1 MSEYMLSTYYR
12 HYKIYQYAFTTLV
25 RMDVQHVEPL
35 FETSVAFEP
44 LGFAMTEEEYDA
56 KQEEIARLAAE
67 AKAKEEEEA
76 AALEE
81 EEREARLKAEYEAA
95 MPEEVT
101 TKVAEVLAASMAQM
115 KEELEAKFAE
125 QEQTLLAKIA
135 ALEAK

>member
-1 MSEYMLSTYYR
+1 M
-12 HYKIYQYAFTTLV
+12 
-25 RMDVQHVEPL
+25 
-35 FETSVAFEP
+35 
-44 LGFAMTEEEYDA
+44 
-56 KQEEIARLAAE
+56 
-67 AKAKEEEEA
+67 
-76 AALEE
+76 EE